1 MRLTTSFTALALALL
16 TFSALSSDDPPY
28 EGGIVARANAPVYA
42 ASKGDEV
49 VSKLG
54 RGESVAITN
63 FVSRSWFVEVDGRV
77 QVYFLVNTGG
87 KAVYSGGW
95 MDPKSLSRFTYY
107 GACARY
113 NWAEARRIGGG
124 PTTWDDC
131 FIKARDK
138 MLKELA
144 SKQ

>member
-1 MRLTTSFTALALALL
+1 MRPAVFVTTLAIALV
-16 TFSALSSDDPPY
+16 TFSARSSDDPPF
-28 EGGIVARANAPVYA
+28 EGGIVAREDAPVYA

-49 VSKLG
+49 VSKIK

-63 FVSRSWFVEVDGRV
+63 FISRSWFVEVDGRV

-87 KAVYSGGW
+87 KAGYSGGW
-95 MDPKSLSRFTYY
+95 MDPKNLARFTYY

-113 NWAEARRIGGG
+113 NWDEARRIGGG
-124 PTTWDDC
+124 PTAWDDC

-138 MLKELA
+138 KLKELA
-144 SKQ
+144 SKR

>member
-1 MRLTTSFTALALALL
+1 
-16 TFSALSSDDPPY
+16 
-28 EGGIVARANAPVYA
+28 VARDDAPVYA

-49 VSKLG
+49 DSRLK
-54 RGESVAITN
+54 RGESVAIST
-63 FVSRSWFVEVDGRV
+63 FIGRSWYVEVDGRV
-77 QVYFLVNTGG
+77 QVFFLVNTGG
-87 KAVYSGGW
+87 KAGYSGGW

-107 GACARY
+107 GPCAQY
-113 NWAEARRIGGG
+113 DWGMVKWAGTG

-144 SKQ
+144 SKQVQSRRSS